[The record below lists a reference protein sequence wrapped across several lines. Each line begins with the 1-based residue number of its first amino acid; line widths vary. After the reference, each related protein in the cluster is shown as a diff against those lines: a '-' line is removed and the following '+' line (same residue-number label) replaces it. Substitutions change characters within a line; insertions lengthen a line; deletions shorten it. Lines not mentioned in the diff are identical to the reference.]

1 MSLSQT
7 KTDQNQPRDWSQHR
21 KAQRGP
27 STLRGN
33 KRCACRL
40 GSASTSQEGAGRAH
54 LSPNN
59 INTQLPIINK
69 PNRLEKPPAGLA
81 RWSPTRWPWRG
92 KGHHDSSG
100 APLPGVRGV
109 SGPES
114 LLPVPSPLSLSRP
127 CRKGPKLRLPKSPP
141 PPLRSALLKFQRQ
154 PLPGVRAPRPGQ
166 QTPGFGKMRA
176 ALQAEGPLYEH
187 GHKTQIPCLFESAL
201 RQGPV
206 VKVEDESPSPQPRR
220 GPPLPGSPN
229 FP

>member
-69 PNRLEKPPAGLA
+69 SNRLEKPPAGLA

-127 CRKGPKLRLPKSPP
+127 CRKRQSRWCMCR
-141 PPLRSALLKFQRQ
+141 PLSQMASQVLSKW
-154 PLPGVRAPRPGQ
+154 
-166 QTPGFGKMRA
+166 KMA
-176 ALQAEGPLYEH
+176 FKEEG
-187 GHKTQIPCLFESAL
+187 S
-201 RQGPV
+201 RV
-206 VKVEDESPSPQPRR
+206 NSQPRELGNR
-220 GPPLPGSPN
+220 GE
-229 FP
+229 

>member
-1 MSLSQT
+1 MGTS
-7 KTDQNQPRDWSQHR
+7 RAR
-21 KAQRGP
+21 VGR
-27 STLRGN
+27 
-33 KRCACRL
+33 
-40 GSASTSQEGAGRAH
+40 GSASASQEDAGRAH

-69 PNRLEKPPAGLA
+69 LSRLEKPPAGLA

-92 KGHHDSSG
+92 KGHHDPSQ
-100 APLPGVRGV
+100 APLLGVRGV

-114 LLPVPSPLSLSRP
+114 LLPAPSLLSLSRP
-127 CRKGPKLRLPKSPP
+127 CRRGPKLRLPKSPP
-141 PPLRSALLKFQRQ
+141 PPLHSALLKFQRQ

-176 ALQAEGPLYEH
+176 ALQAEGPLFYEH

-206 VKVEDESPSPQPRR
+206 VKVEDASPAPN
-220 GPPLPGSPN
+220 PG
-229 FP
+229 